1 MKVILP
7 GRPYQLFFEHRPGF
21 LYVYVGSE
29 KNDLEMATKYWVEI
43 LSLLHRRR
51 YSGVLLDKDISQPL
65 AAHDVCTIVSRL
77 AHTGHSDVSFAIC
90 DRFYDEERCTFEQ
103 LVGTN
108 RGLNLKIVPTIKE
121 AESWLAAQRKGSKL
135 LRAPIKWVEDDAPPP
150 AGPMS
155 WAA

>member
-1 MKVILP
+1 MKVLIP
-7 GRPYQLFFEHRPGF
+7 GRPYQLFFEHRPDC

-29 KNDLEMATKYWVEI
+29 KINLEIATQYWVEI

-65 AAHDVCTIVSRL
+65 ETHDVVTIVSRL

-90 DRFYDEERCTFEQ
+90 DRFYDEERCKFEQ

-108 RGLNLKIVPTIKE
+108 RGLNVRIVPTVQE
-121 AESWLAAQRKGSKL
+121 AEAWLAAQRRGQRVI
-135 LRAPIKWVEDDAPPP
+135 RAPIKWVEDDIPPR
-150 AGPMS
+150 GPMS

>member
-1 MKVILP
+1 MKIILP
-7 GRPYQLFFEHRPGF
+7 GRPYQLFFEHRPGC

-29 KNDLEMATKYWVEI
+29 TNSLEIATQYWVEI

-51 YSGVLLDKDISQPL
+51 YSGVLLDKDIAQPL

-90 DRFYDEERCTFEQ
+90 DRFYDEERCKFEE

-108 RGLNLKIVPTIKE
+108 RGLNLKIVPTVRE
-121 AESWLAAQRKGSKL
+121 AEIWLDSRRRGRNVV
-135 LRAPIKWVEDDAPPP
+135 RAPIKWVEDDVPPSG
-150 AGPMS
+150 GPMA